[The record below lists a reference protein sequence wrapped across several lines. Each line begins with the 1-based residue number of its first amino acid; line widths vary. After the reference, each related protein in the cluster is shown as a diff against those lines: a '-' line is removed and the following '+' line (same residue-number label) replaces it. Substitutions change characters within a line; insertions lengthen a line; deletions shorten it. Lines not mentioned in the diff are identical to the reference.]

1 LPCRE
6 FIKLAVSGKKFA
18 RKRKARQQ
26 GSWPIKIRLHEIR
39 AYSLVE
45 FLAAIM
51 VVIMI
56 VVVIVVVIVVP
67 IPVAACPRVFQIA
80 TAALR
85 LAAVFTVLA
94 LRIMQLLLRIAEPL
108 FALSVVIAIQRP
120 RGNYPAQ
127 E

>member
-1 LPCRE
+1 MQRIYQTRRSRE
-6 FIKLAVSGKKFA
+6 KVLQKKKGQAAGSLAN
-18 RKRKARQQ
+18 
-26 GSWPIKIRLHEIR
+26 IRLHEVC

-56 VVVIVVVIVVP
+56 VVVVP
-67 IPVAACPRVFQIA
+67 IAVAACSRIFQVA
-80 TAALR
+80 TAALC

-108 FALSVVIAIQRP
+108 FALSVVIAIKRP

>member
-1 LPCRE
+1 LRRKSSQE
-6 FIKLAVSGKKFA
+6 KKKDQAAGSLAN
-18 RKRKARQQ
+18 
-26 GSWPIKIRLHEIR
+26 IRLHEVR

-56 VVVIVVVIVVP
+56 VVVVP
-67 IPVAACPRVFQIA
+67 IAVAACSRIFQVA
-80 TAALR
+80 TAALC

-94 LRIMQLLLRIAEPL
+94 LRIMQLPLRIAESL
-108 FALSVVIAIQRP
+108 FALSVVIAIKRP